1 MQGEAQEG
9 PSLLLVEDS
18 PQDAAL
24 YTAMIRSSSL
34 GELFEVVRVD
44 RLATCITAL
53 AQHQPACIV
62 LDMGLPDSEGIEG
75 ITRIRVA
82 APEVPVVVLTGT
94 DDDTV
99 SLQALQGGAQDYLV
113 KDGVDSRLLAR
124 SVRYAIERMRTEQQ
138 IRFMAFHDP
147 LTGLANRAL
156 FADRLSIA
164 LAHSRRAVAPA
175 DGPRRGGRARVPE
188 GKTTAVI
195 VLDLDD
201 FKVVNDS
208 LGHSS
213 GDRLLQAVA
222 HRLLAVVRPSDTV
235 ARLGGDEFAVLCEG
249 VVSVEET
256 TAVAQRIIDV
266 LSAPVV
272 LDAAE
277 VFVGASIG
285 VVLAPPGTTDVDGL
299 VRDAD
304 IAMYRAKA
312 GGRGRFMFFE
322 EAMRVVVQV
331 RHATDNAL
339 HRALEREEF
348 SLDYQPVV
356 DLGSGRISGMEAL
369 LRWDEPV
376 RGRLWPADFLSS
388 AEDSGLIIP
397 IGSWALGTALD
408 HAAVWRRCFPNRDL
422 LTMSV
427 NLSGRQLLE
436 PGVVDVVATALAQAR
451 LDPRAVCLCLEVT
464 ETVLLE
470 DIEAMALRLTA
481 LKALGVRLA
490 VDDFGTGYAS
500 LNYLQRLP
508 VDILKVDRAF
518 IAGLGVDEKNLAIV
532 QSLINMGRRIGLTV
546 VAEGVENAE
555 QLAVLRQLGCDMA
568 QGFHMARPLPAE
580 KITELLQRDPVW

>member
-1 MQGEAQEG
+1 
-9 PSLLLVEDS
+9 VEDS

-53 AQHQPACIV
+53 AQHRPACIV

-75 ITRIRVA
+75 VTQIRVA

-113 KDGVDSRLLAR
+113 KDDVDSRLLAR

-164 LAHSRRAVAPA
+164 LAHSRRAVPPA
-175 DGPRRGGRARVPE
+175 DGPRRGSRARVPE

-256 TAVAQRIIDV
+256 TAVAQRITDV

-408 HAAVWRRCFPNRDL
+408 RAAVWCRCFPNRDL